1 MMMTTFFM
9 LGVALIGTIVH
20 LIPMLIDRGVAPS
33 AAAST
38 AGALGISLIIGR
50 VAAGHLMDRFH
61 APYVAL
67 CFMLGPVIG
76 LAMFAMGASGGLA
89 VLCAVLV
96 GMATGAEFDVIAF
109 FISRYLGLKSFG
121 KIYGQIFGVFQ
132 LGCGLG
138 PLVMGISYDR
148 TGDYTNALWLLC
160 GMTALACSLVALMGP
175 YTNFEEA

>member
-1 MMMTTFFM
+1 
-9 LGVALIGTIVH
+9 
-20 LIPMLIDRGVAPS
+20 
-33 AAAST
+33 
-38 AGALGISLIIGR
+38 
-50 VAAGHLMDRFH
+50 
-61 APYVAL
+61 
-67 CFMLGPVIG
+67 MLGPVIG

-148 TGDYTNALWLLC
+148 TGGYTTALWLLC
-160 GMTALACSLVALMGP
+160 GMTIIACILVGMMGP
-175 YTNFEEA
+175 YTKFEEPRARDT

>member
-1 MMMTTFFM
+1 
-9 LGVALIGTIVH
+9 
-20 LIPMLIDRGVAPS
+20 
-33 AAAST
+33 
-38 AGALGISLIIGR
+38 
-50 VAAGHLMDRFH
+50 MDRFH

-138 PLVMGISYDR
+138 PLVMGQMVGAILGNPMER
-148 TGDYTNALWLLC
+148 
-160 GMTALACSLVALMGP
+160 
-175 YTNFEEA
+175 